1 MNTFSPHINAQGS
14 LTWYEHDN
22 FIINWT
28 ISLEKNGEKI
38 IYTYLDRFIISFYDK
53 NENLIDSFEINPNT
67 EGLITIEFNQEHS
80 KLFSAGEYTYCIKFV
95 DSTNNNFVTTVAANK
110 KAIVKSCH

>member
-38 IYTYLDRFIISFYDK
+38 VYTDFNK
-53 NENLIDSFEINPNT
+53 
-67 EGLITIEFNQEHS
+67 ITF
-80 KLFSAGEYTYCIKFV
+80 
-95 DSTNNNFVTTVAANK
+95 
-110 KAIVKSCH
+110 